1 MVVQQC
7 KLILVVVHK
16 FWVLEEMAVRVLMV
30 LITMVILVAM
40 VQAD

>member
-1 MVVQQC
+1 MVVLQC
-7 KLILVVVHK
+7 KWMSVVVHK

>member
-16 FWVLEEMAVRVLMV
+16 FWVLEEMVVKVLMV
-30 LITMVILVAM
+30 STTMVNLVVM
-40 VQAD
+40 GQVD

>member
-7 KLILVVVHK
+7 KWISVVVHK
-16 FWVLEEMAVRVLMV
+16 FWVLEEMVVKVLMV
-30 LITMVILVAM
+30 LIIMVILVAM

>member
-16 FWVLEEMAVRVLMV
+16 FWVLEEMVVRVLME
-30 LITMVILVAM
+30 LIIMVKVEVM
-40 VQAD
+40 EQVD